1 MAEADPFARSTLL
14 AFSNMLQGSV
24 TTTRRTMLGQTGL
37 GGLGMLMPACSTQ
50 TQRVPSST
58 PIEEAAVVATYEAR
72 SLPFDAGGL
81 PGLSRTLLGSHY
93 QNNYLGAV
101 KKLNGVRARLHEL
114 DPDAPGYVLHGLSQ
128 GELAFKHSVV
138 LHEAYF
144 GNLTGGGSEGQTAR
158 RLLSE
163 HFGSAAAWE
172 SRFRALGLS
181 LAGGSGWAILEF
193 DLHEK
198 VPRMYTAGDHT
209 QGLSSGLPLLV
220 LDMYE
225 HSYHMDYGTVAAKY
239 VDAFFANLHWE
250 EVDRRLA
257 KAQQV
262 AALP

>member
-101 KKLNGVRARLHEL
+101 KKLNGVRAR
-114 DPDAPGYVLHGLSQ
+114 
-128 GELAFKHSVV
+128 
-138 LHEAYF
+138 
-144 GNLTGGGSEGQTAR
+144 
-158 RLLSE
+158 
-163 HFGSAAAWE
+163 
-172 SRFRALGLS
+172 
-181 LAGGSGWAILEF
+181 
-193 DLHEK
+193 
-198 VPRMYTAGDHT
+198 
-209 QGLSSGLPLLV
+209 
-220 LDMYE
+220 
-225 HSYHMDYGTVAAKY
+225 
-239 VDAFFANLHWE
+239 
-250 EVDRRLA
+250 
-257 KAQQV
+257 
-262 AALP
+262 